1 VAFDV
6 VPAKHT
12 VTPHTLEGRS
22 PPTMSSPS
30 LSMSL
35 YTHQALIDTD
45 HPLPSSL
52 PVPTDD
58 GACAHL
64 PGSHIT
70 STPLSTTS
78 STTVNLSALTGL
90 TILFCYPRTAT
101 ATETV
106 PDAWNSIPG
115 ARGCTPQACS
125 FRDALSELQKL
136 GVARV
141 FGLSTQSS
149 DYQREVKERVE
160 LQYDLLSDE
169 QLEFVKGMRL
179 PTFDWEGKKL
189 VKRITMAI
197 ENGKVVKVW
206 YPVFPPDKS
215 AEEVLKWLK
224 GVEAGDSRVSR
235 V

>member
-1 VAFDV
+1 
-6 VPAKHT
+6 
-12 VTPHTLEGRS
+12 
-22 PPTMSSPS
+22 
-30 LSMSL
+30 
-35 YTHQALIDTD
+35 
-45 HPLPSSL
+45 
-52 PVPTDD
+52 
-58 GACAHL
+58 
-64 PGSHIT
+64 
-70 STPLSTTS
+70 
-78 STTVNLSALTGL
+78 
-90 TILFCYPRTAT
+90 
-101 ATETV
+101 
-106 PDAWNSIPG
+106 
-115 ARGCTPQACS
+115 
-125 FRDALSELQKL
+125 
-136 GVARV
+136 V